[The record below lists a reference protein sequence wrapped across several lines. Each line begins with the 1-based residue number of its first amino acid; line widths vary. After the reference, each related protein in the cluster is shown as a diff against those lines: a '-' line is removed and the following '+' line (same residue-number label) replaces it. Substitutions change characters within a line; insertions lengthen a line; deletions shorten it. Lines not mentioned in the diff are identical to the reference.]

1 MIGLNRLNID
11 EEAVVAKIGEKSRR
25 LKDLGL
31 VEGTKV
37 KCVLRSP
44 LGDPYAYKIRGAVV
58 AIRKRTHR
66 RSWWRRLCHERRKND
81 RNSAGRQS

>member
-25 LKDLGL
+25 LTDLGL

-58 AIRKRTHR
+58 AIRKEDA
-66 RSWWRRLCHERRKND
+66 SQIMVE
-81 RNSAGRQS
+81 APMQ

>member
-58 AIRKRTHR
+58 ALRKEDA
-66 RSWWRRLCHERRKND
+66 SQIMVE
-81 RNSAGRQS
+81 APMP

>member
-1 MIGLNRLNID
+1 MLGLNRLNID

-58 AIRKRTHR
+58 AIRKEDA
-66 RSWWRRLCHERRKND
+66 SQIMVEALMP
-81 RNSAGRQS
+81 

>member
-11 EEAVVAKIGEKSRR
+11 EEAVVAKRGEKSRR

-58 AIRKRTHR
+58 AIRKEDA
-66 RSWWRRLCHERRKND
+66 SQIMVE
-81 RNSAGRQS
+81 APMP

>member
-1 MIGLNRLNID
+1 MNID

-58 AIRKRTHR
+58 AIRKEDA
-66 RSWWRRLCHERRKND
+66 SQIMVEALMP
-81 RNSAGRQS
+81 

>member
-11 EEAVVAKIGEKSRR
+11 EEAGVAKIGEKSRR

-58 AIRKRTHR
+58 AIRKEDA
-66 RSWWRRLCHERRKND
+66 SQIMVEALMP
-81 RNSAGRQS
+81 

>member
-58 AIRKRTHR
+58 AIRKDDA
-66 RSWWRRLCHERRKND
+66 SQIMVE
-81 RNSAGRQS
+81 APMP